1 MAGRFELLLHG
12 NRGAK
17 VERNRVRGR
26 QGQNIRELTRVFE
39 VAGGV
44 YSDNHR
50 SASWALPVTES
61 VALPPIRGR
70 HHAPVS
76 TPVVHHSI
84 RCNWAPRLSE
94 VQGPY
99 HARQHR
105 ASTRPGRRLA
115 YV

>member
-1 MAGRFELLLHG
+1 MTAHPKRPRAPTSSPRVPRINSRF
-12 NRGAK
+12 
-17 VERNRVRGR
+17 
-26 QGQNIRELTRVFE
+26 
-39 VAGGV
+39 
-44 YSDNHR
+44 R
-50 SASWALPVTES
+50 SLEAHTEGITAPPPRHYPVTES
-61 VALPPIRGR
+61 VALPPIRGK

-76 TPVVHHSI
+76 TPIVHHSI